1 MNVRKQLYWKV
12 VAIAVLAVVS
22 GAVAYP
28 QAVSFLPSVKDRLS
42 ALKINLGL
50 DLQGGIH
57 LEYKADVS
65 QIESSKQGDA
75 LKAAQAVIER
85 RVNAFGV
92 GEPVVQ
98 LAKTGTED
106 RIIVELPGVKDI
118 EQAKAMLKETP
129 FLEFKKEAGDDMKSV
144 FDQYNATAKQKA
156 QGLLDRAKNGEDFE
170 QLAKDNSEDPGSK
183 DKGGDLDFVKKGQFV
198 PAFDTVLFDP
208 SFKTGDVWPD
218 LVESDYGWHI
228 IKKIDE
234 RGSGDALEV
243 RAEHVLIAKR
253 SIDQYPDLKYAS
265 TGLTGQNLKSATVTF
280 QSQGLGNPEVSLQ
293 FDSEGT
299 QLFDQLTKDNIGKTI
314 AIELDKQIISAPRVQ
329 AEIPNGQAVITGN
342 YTLDEAKQLVGRLN
356 EGALPVPITL
366 VGQQSV
372 SASLGEASLWQSLR
386 AGLIGILAVIVFM
399 ILYYR
404 FLGLIAAVALL
415 IYAAMLVA
423 IFRLSGLTP
432 FPITMTLA
440 GIAGFVLSI
449 GMAVDANILISERTW
464 EEIKN
469 GKRVTKAIEEGFRR
483 AWPSIRDGNSS
494 TMITCII
501 LIFMGTGFI
510 KGFALILLLGVAF
523 SMFTAIVLT
532 KTLLKFFAGNWL
544 ERYPWLIVPKRK
556 QPKAG
561 LGSKE

>member
-1 MNVRKQLYWKV
+1 MNVRRQLYWKI
-12 VAIAVLAVVS
+12 VAITVLAVVS
-22 GAVAYP
+22 GAIAYP
-28 QAVSFLPSVKDRLS
+28 QAVSFFPTVEEKLA

-98 LAKTGTED
+98 LSKSGTED

-129 FLEFKKEAGDDMKSV
+129 FLEFKKEAGDDMKSM

-156 QGLLDRAKNGEDFE
+156 QGFLDQAKGGADFE

-183 DKGGDLDFVKKGQFV
+183 DKGGDLDFAKKGQFV
-198 PAFDTVLFDP
+198 PAFDDVLFNPD
-208 SFKTGDVWPD
+208 FKVGEVWPD
-218 LVESDYGWHI
+218 LVESSYGWHV
-228 IKKIDE
+228 IKKVDE
-234 RGSGDALEV
+234 RGSGDTLEV
-243 RAEHVLIAKR
+243 RAEHILIAKR
-253 SIDQYPDLKYAS
+253 SIDQYPDLKYTS

-293 FDSEGT
+293 FDGDGT
-299 QLFDQLTKDNIGKTI
+299 KLFADLTKENIGKTI
-314 AIELDKQIISAPRVQ
+314 AIELDKQIISSPTVQ

-342 YTLDEAKQLVGRLN
+342 YTLDQAKQLVGRLN

-366 VGQQSV
+366 VGQQSI

-399 ILYYR
+399 IFYYR
-404 FLGLIAAVALL
+404 FLGLIAALALL
-415 IYAAMLVA
+415 IYTAMLVA

-469 GKRVTKAIEEGFRR
+469 GKPVTKAIEEGFRR

-494 TMITCII
+494 TMITCVI
-501 LIFMGTGFI
+501 LMFMGTGFI

-532 KTLLKFFAGNWL
+532 KTLLKFFAGEWL
-544 ERYPWLIVPKRK
+544 ERYPWMIVPKRK
-556 QPKAG
+556 RPSRQ
-561 LGSKE
+561 E